1 MEQIKKTN
9 LGKIVH
15 SDSLKYLK
23 KLDDNSIDLII
34 TSPPFALTR
43 KKAYGN
49 KQGDEYLE
57 WLREFGE
64 LFYEKLSKEGSLVI
78 DFGGSWVPGSPTR
91 NLHQFKIPI
100 MFVEELSFHLAQEF
114 FWWNTSKM
122 PNPAAWVTVS
132 RERITDAV
140 NYIFW
145 FSKSK
150 HPKANNKNILNP
162 YSNKLKN
169 LIKNKSYNTNK
180 RPGGQSI
187 SDVWAKNNGGAIPQN
202 VIPYGNTFNDPYFK
216 YCEKKGLTKHP
227 ARFGPFIPEFFIKF
241 LTDENDFVVDPF
253 AGSCTTGS
261 VAEQLNRKWLCIDNE
276 VEYLKGAKGRFLKE
290 FAFKVEK

>member
-1 MEQIKKTN
+1 MSQIKKTK
-9 LGKIVH
+9 LGKIIH
-15 SDSLKYLK
+15 SDSKDYLCGIK
-23 KLDDNSIDLII
+23 DDSVDLII

-43 KKAYGN
+43 EKEYGN
-49 KQGDEYLE
+49 KKGEAYLE
-57 WLREFGE
+57 WLKEFGE
-64 LFYEKLSKEGSLVI
+64 LFLKKLNKTGSLVI

-100 MFVEELSFHLAQEF
+100 IFVEEIGFHLAQEF

-122 PNPAAWVTVS
+122 PNPASWVTVS

-145 FSKSK
+145 FSKSP

-162 YSNKLKN
+162 YSEKMKAMIKKGTYNKN
-169 LIKNKSYNTNK
+169 D

-187 SDVWAKNNGGAIPQN
+187 SKVWAKDNGGSIPQN
-202 VIPYGNTFNDPYFK
+202 VIPYGNTYNDPYFK
-216 YCEKKGLTKHP
+216 YCEKNNLKKHP
-227 ARFGPFIPEFFIKF
+227 ARFGPFIPEMFIKF
-241 LTDENDFVVDPF
+241 LTDEGDFVVDPF

-261 VAEQLNRKWLCIDNE
+261 VAEQLNRKWLCIDSDKD
-276 VEYLKGAKGRFLKE
+276 YLEGAKGRFIKKYS
-290 FAFKVEK
+290 FKVN